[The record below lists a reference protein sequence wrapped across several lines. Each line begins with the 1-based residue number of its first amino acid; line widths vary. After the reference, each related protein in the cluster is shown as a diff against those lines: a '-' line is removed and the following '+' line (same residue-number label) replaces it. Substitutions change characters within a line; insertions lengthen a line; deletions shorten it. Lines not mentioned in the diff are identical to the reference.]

1 MRLAHQMAL
10 ENANIVG
17 NMVEATEFME
27 WSQEQNVRGV
37 PKTVVNNSVSF
48 EGAVPEKVFLQ
59 HVLKAAGN
67 KITI

>member
-10 ENANIVG
+10 ENANITG
-17 NMVEATEFME
+17 AMVEASEFME
-27 WSQEQNVRGV
+27 WAQEQNVRGV
-37 PKTVVNNSVSF
+37 PKTVMNDSVSV

-67 KITI
+67 RIII

>member
-17 NMVEATEFME
+17 NMVEATEFMD
-27 WSQEQNVRGV
+27 WAQENKVRGV
-37 PKTVVNNSVSF
+37 PKTVMNDIVSV

-67 KITI
+67 KIII